1 MASFCIKILKAQAAM
16 AIAGLATATPAVA
29 ASYTDTF
36 DITDHF
42 YSPGTVRLSVDNG
55 SVTEDVAQERAI
67 LSLFSD
73 EPGFDESRGTL
84 TRVDL
89 SIDYAV
95 PWRVVSQISG
105 FENSSGGVV
114 STTVRLTGDLTVQA
128 TPDVRFERTRTLID
142 DQPIGSTEETAVCVG
157 TPGENCLQQ
166 NNFVFD
172 LGSPLMVSFTDPD
185 ALFAFGGRYDY
196 FIRITADLIAEQS
209 TETSRYRHFGG
220 TVPRDGTFS
229 LPPPSATLS
238 TTYHFTPVPLPAGVL
253 LLPAGLAGLLLFRR
267 RPA

>member
-1 MASFCIKILKAQAAM
+1 MAPFCLKILKARAALAM
-16 AIAGLATATPAVA
+16 VGLATATPAVA

-42 YSPGTVRLSVDNG
+42 YSGGTVRLSVDNG
-55 SVTEDVAQERAI
+55 SVTEDVAQERAV
-67 LSLFSD
+67 LELFSD
-73 EPGFDESRGTL
+73 APGFDESRGTL

-95 PWRVVSQISG
+95 PWRVVSRIRG

-114 STTVRLTGDLTVQA
+114 STAVRLTGDLSVRA
-128 TPDVRFERTRTLID
+128 RPDVRFEPTRTLID
-142 DQPIGSTEETAVCVG
+142 KQPLGFMEETSVCSG
-157 TPGENCLQQ
+157 TPEENCDQQ

-172 LGSPLMVSFTDPD
+172 LGSPLLFSFTDPD
-185 ALFAFGGRYDY
+185 ALFAFGGRYNY
-196 FIRITADLIAEQS
+196 FLAITVDLIAAQS

-238 TTYHFTPVPLPAGVL
+238 TTYHFTPVPLPAGFL
-253 LLPAGLAGLLLFRR
+253 LLPAGLAGLPLFRR